1 MKKFIAAALLICM
14 VFTAIGL
21 ANARV
26 FDFRT
31 HKNKPSLSGLSVDN
45 LPHLYCCSAGEYGYS
60 GIFVGDT
67 VKVSG
72 IVKEP
77 QKSVDVEFPSGKRIS
92 IPVSNY
98 YFEKTIT
105 FNEEG
110 QYKINGEPFEVDY
123 RAIILPPTKTAKDIL
138 HYERAANDEYTKTF
152 VNWNDACVAEEGK
165 SSVAHLLI
173 VDKNGNPVPNLKG
186 RKFTTDKYG
195 TTEVPFSSRAIT
207 VYGNI
212 KAVRYDKVVF
222 DEKGNVV
229 YSTIKNKTLSA
240 FYEDGE
246 LFVDIYAFID
256 YASFHCYTVP
266 KKDIEVGKSYIRF
279 VPSDAAYPAKVIE
292 KDGKVYAN
300 IEALLAIVNSLPI
313 DVRGVSVRYYTDRT
327 EVYIVRD
334 NVA

>member
-1 MKKFIAAALLICM
+1 MKKFIVAALLIC
-14 VFTAIGL
+14 VIFTAIGL

-31 HKNKPSLSGLSVDN
+31 HKNRPSLSGLSVDN

-72 IVKEP
+72 IVKEL

-92 IPVSNY
+92 IPVSNH
-98 YFEKTIT
+98 YFEKVIT
-105 FNEEG
+105 FNEDG

-138 HYERAANDEYTKTF
+138 HYERASNDEYTKTF
-152 VNWNDACVAEEGK
+152 VNWNDVCVAEEGK

-173 VDKNGNPVPNLKG
+173 VDKNGNPIPNLKG

-212 KAVRYDKVVF
+212 KAVVYDKVVF
-222 DEKGNVV
+222 DEKAM
-229 YSTIKNKTLSA
+229 S
-240 FYEDGE
+240 
-246 LFVDIYAFID
+246 FI
-256 YASFHCYTVP
+256 P
-266 KKDIEVGKSYIRF
+266 
-279 VPSDAAYPAKVIE
+279 
-292 KDGKVYAN
+292 
-300 IEALLAIVNSLPI
+300 L
-313 DVRGVSVRYYTDRT
+313 
-327 EVYIVRD
+327 
-334 NVA
+334 